1 MMKCKK
7 CNFIMQMYVDI
18 KIEIYLHYLHYHFMP
33 TKISYYTLK
42 K

>member
-7 CNFIMQMYVDI
+7 CNFIMQMYIDI
-18 KIEIYLHYLHYHFMP
+18 KIEIYLHYHFMP
-33 TKISYYTLK
+33 TKITYYTLK